1 MLQSS
6 LEQLILES
14 GSLGSLGL
22 QIALVLEGQLFL
34 FS

>member
-6 LEQLILES
+6 LEQVLLDF
-14 GSLGSLGL
+14 GSFGSLGL

>member
-1 MLQSS
+1 VLHSG
-6 LEQLILES
+6 LEQLVIEI
-14 GSLGSLGL
+14 GSFGSLGL